1 MFCTVR
7 SAGRR
12 GDRCASVAVRP
23 LSATP
28 GPAIDPPLDGGS
40 PGEVKPQ
47 KDKVADE
54 ERAKRGRSRARQG
67 VAPRDD
73 RGREKA
79 PAGAAIAANPWV
91 RRQVPIGRFV
101 ADSICHEARLIVEID
116 GGQRDA
122 SSEPEASRTS
132 TSLRKLAHVIPTF
145 SSCPRKRASRA
156 QAPEAALDSRL
167 RGSDDTRV

>member
-1 MFCTVR
+1 MKKEPKEGVH
-7 SAGRR
+7 
-12 GDRCASVAVRP
+12 
-23 LSATP
+23 
-28 GPAIDPPLDGGS
+28 
-40 PGEVKPQ
+40 
-47 KDKVADE
+47 
-54 ERAKRGRSRARQG
+54 ERARVLRREMTEAEKRLWQVLR
-67 VAPRDD
+67 
-73 RGREKA
+73 
-79 PAGAAIAANPWV
+79 IAANPWV

-101 ADSICHEARLIVEID
+101 ADSVCHEARLIVEID